1 MTPEEI
7 NQALEDL
14 KGARSMI
21 EDPTREYK
29 FSQWNTCTVG
39 FIYLATGHSVAS
51 TEEERF
57 SPYKMA
63 MDPRFTEAVEEGAKA
78 LGYNTES
85 AYASP
90 AGAAQFIS
98 DRVSSLMSD
107 EYIAFARDNPDAGW
121 TQNVREA
128 LDRKAAVDTLT
139 KAIDTIEDGYKE
151 ALAQR

>member
-1 MTPEEI
+1 MSPEEI

-39 FIYLATGHSVAS
+39 FIYLAAGGNPALAS
-51 TEEERF
+51 EGRV
-57 SPYKMA
+57 SPYSMA
-63 MDPRFTEAVEEGAKA
+63 HDPRFAEAVVDGAKA
-78 LGYNTES
+78 LGYDAERDLS
-85 AYASP
+85 GA

-107 EYIAFARDNPDAGW
+107 EYVAFARDNPDAGW
-121 TQNVREA
+121 TQSVREA
-128 LDRKAAVDTLT
+128 LDREAAVKTLT
-139 KAIDTIEDGYKE
+139 KAIDTIEGGYKE